1 MKPMPD
7 AARPSE
13 GDSRDLRPIVLL
25 ANPQNGR
32 GSSAGRSPY
41 PNLGL
46 LTLATAVEAAVDRD
60 RVLVW
65 YYDGALLG
73 DDGLT
78 KLIAENASRIEVLGL
93 SAYTYNFEQCIRHAR
108 SLKALKPTSRVAM
121 GNDHFSARHA
131 QILTRNAGLIDC
143 GFVGNDVVE
152 SFARWVRDVLGKAD
166 TSVGRYP
173 GLTVLRDGGV
183 DRQAEQPDEYARL
196 PLVDYRLQDS
206 CVSHRSGYR
215 AEQQELYSYLRES
228 GREIGLVDFARG
240 CLKFAGPR
248 TLTGT
253 PLSACEFC
261 GIIPGAKAI
270 AGVSASR
277 AWEVIGN
284 AVGQGYRYLFAT
296 ADELPWT
303 FWPLLR
309 AMAAEK
315 PDWYLDL
322 HIDDRP
328 RLMCYA
334 RADVFK
340 ADFEQRIDLAVRDLL
355 IDHFVVGLDGLTE
368 DSLRSMNKPM
378 GSGRAGRGS
387 MIEENFRACSEIH
400 RRGAKLTAGV
410 VLTHIGS
417 TPELLETSL
426 QTLTGLLDRYRGA
439 FVELD
444 FELFCP
450 IPGSLAYDY
459 FQIPET
465 GIQRARQLGVQ
476 LREGALMAKSKH
488 YAEADFIDPE
498 EMIDDFIEVFCPE
511 IDRPTANSY
520 LARIRDAVED
530 QGLVYECGSL

>member
-1 MKPMPD
+1 LNRVAGP
-7 AARPSE
+7 A
-13 GDSRDLRPIVLL
+13 GDSGDRRPVVLL

-46 LTLATAVEAAVDRD
+46 LTLATALEAAVDPD
-60 RVLVW
+60 AAVVW

-73 DDGLT
+73 DDGLAT
-78 KLIAENASRIEVLGL
+78 LIAKHGHRIEVLGL

-108 SLKALKPTSRVAM
+108 ALKATSPSARVAM

-131 QILTRNAGLIDC
+131 QILARNADVVDC

-152 SFARWVRDVLGKAD
+152 SFARWVRDVLAKREMPV
-166 TSVGRYP
+166 TSYP
-173 GLTVLRDGGV
+173 GLTVLRDGQIH
-183 DRQAEQPDEYARL
+183 RQAEQPQEYARL
-196 PLVDYRLQDS
+196 PLVDYGLQDS
-206 CVSHRSGYR
+206 YTSHRASYR
-215 AEQQELYSYLRES
+215 AEQQELYSYLRDS

-248 TLTGT
+248 TSSGT

-270 AGVSASR
+270 ASVSSTR
-277 AWEVIGN
+277 AWQTIGN
-284 AVGQGYRYLFAT
+284 AFDQGYRYLFAT

-309 AMAAEK
+309 SMAATK

-322 HIDDRP
+322 HLDDRP

-340 ADFEQRIDLAVRDLL
+340 ADFAQRIDLAIQDLL

-368 DSLRSMNKPM
+368 DSLRSMNKPI
-378 GSGRAGRGS
+378 GSGRAGESS
-387 MIEENFRACSEIH
+387 MLEENFRACSEIH

-417 TPELLETSL
+417 TPDLLEAGFK
-426 QTLTGLLDRYRGA
+426 TLTGLLGRYRSA

-459 FQIPET
+459 FQVPET
-465 GIQRARQLGVQ
+465 GVRRARELGVD
-476 LREGALMAKSKH
+476 LRESALMAKSKR
-488 YAEADFIDPE
+488 YADADFIDPE
-498 EMIDDFIEVFCPE
+498 EMIDDFIEVFCPT
-511 IDRPTANSY
+511 IDRPMANAY
-520 LARIRDAVED
+520 LDRIRNAVED
-530 QGLVYECGSL
+530 LGLVYECGSL